1 MLKRGA
7 ADALV
12 ALSAL
17 KQGISQYPPR
27 KSAASGSGA
36 EAEESGPQ
44 PKLQRDVVSFE
55 NIGHA
60 SPRLPLSQNGFLLTY
75 NTFPIII
82 LKF

>member
-1 MLKRGA
+1 LIGTPKI
-7 ADALV
+7 ALV

-60 SPRLPLSQNGFLLTY
+60 SPRLPWFLQKPATGFPQKKP
-75 NTFPIII
+75 FRP
-82 LKF
+82 